1 MDWTFGGRFPFPPRF
16 AGVGGGLRVHYVDEG
31 KGEPVLLLHGNPT
44 WSFLYRSII
53 PAVVGAGFRAVA
65 PDFIGFGRSD
75 KRGPRWTDYT
85 IHDHIADLSALADRL
100 DLRDVT
106 LVVHDWGGPIG
117 LGWAADRP
125 DRVKRLVILN
135 TWAFKPHAKARI
147 PPVLAVLREPQGEKM
162 VLQQNFFVETLLP
175 GGVVRRDRIK
185 EVMDA
190 YRAPFPTPESRAGV
204 LAFPR
209 RIPMTPEEEAWPVIV
224 KVDESLAKFADRPAL
239 ILWGGKDLVFP
250 PSLVERFKERLP
262 GAKTVVF
269 PEAGHFLQ
277 EDVPEGIARE
287 MAAFLRGN
295 P

>member
-1 MDWTFGGRFPFPPRF
+1 M
-16 AGVGGGLRVHYVDEG
+16 HYVDEG
-31 KGEPVLLLHGNPT
+31 RGEPVLLLHGNPT
-44 WSFLYRSII
+44 WSFLYRNIL
-53 PAVVGAGFRAVA
+53 PAAVGAGFRAVA

-85 IHDHIADLSALADRL
+85 IRGHIADLTALADRL

-117 LGWAADRP
+117 LGWAADHP

-135 TWAFKPHAKARI
+135 TWAFKPHAKAKI
-147 PPVLAVLREPQGEKM
+147 PPVLAMLREPQGEKM

-175 GGVVRRDRIK
+175 GGCVRRDRIK
-185 EVMDA
+185 EVMEA

-224 KVDESLAKFADRPAL
+224 KADESLAKFADRPAL

-250 PSLVERFKERLP
+250 VSVAERFAERLP
-262 GAKTVVF
+262 KAKKVVF
-269 PEAGHFLQ
+269 PEAAHFLQ
-277 EDVPEGIARE
+277 EDVPEEISRE
-287 MAAFLRGN
+287 LVAFLKAN